1 MMTVKI
7 MERVSRHSALGIR
20 FWDIAGATSNVEG
33 LEVEIYPR
41 ANPYARSALTPNRSG
56 VYVAHTVP
64 DLREF
69 EYSNDEPDVLWA
81 TALKPY
87 RVKVNDP
94 RGRFLPIEF
103 DADLPAR
110 GLFTWLAPWLS
121 PPQSIALPT
130 EEGSPPPGLL
140 ERVPLFSAPS
150 RPVPEPL
157 AVVYAQLREFG
168 SGREGAWSL
177 LGVSI
182 DGRTRG
188 LGLADEQGRVAV
200 MFPYPEP
207 PRMLL
212 ASPPEARN
220 DFSWQLALT
229 AFWSP
234 ASPPPPAVP
243 DFADLGVV
251 LAQLSQPRDVIEST
265 ASPALPLRM
274 DYRVPVTA
282 RTAGMPPQ
290 DASYLF
296 IA

>member
-1 MMTVKI
+1 MTSVRVL
-7 MERVSRHSALGIR
+7 ERISRHCALGIR

-33 LEVEIYPR
+33 LQVEIYPR
-41 ANPYARSALTPNRSG
+41 ANPYARSVALPNRSG
-56 VYVAHTVP
+56 VYVANTVP
-64 DLREF
+64 GLRGF
-69 EYSNDEPDVLWA
+69 EYSNDAPEVLWA
-81 TALKPY
+81 TALRPY

-94 RGRFLPIEF
+94 KGRFLPIEF
-103 DADLPAR
+103 DADLPQQ
-110 GLFTWLAPWLS
+110 GLFTWLAPWVS
-121 PPQSIALPT
+121 PPQPISLPG
-130 EEGSPPPGLL
+130 EEGSPPPLLL

-168 SGREGAWSL
+168 SARAAAWSL
-177 LGVSI
+177 LGVAI

-188 LGLADEQGRVAV
+188 LGLADSEGRVAV

-220 DFSWQLALT
+220 DFSWQLELT
-229 AFWSP
+229 AFWSQ
-234 ASPPPPAVP
+234 ASPAPAVSAL
-243 DFADLGVV
+243 ADLGLV
-251 LAQLSQPRDVIEST
+251 LEQLSQPRSVVVST
-265 ASPALPLRM
+265 LSPAVPLRL

-282 RTAGMPPQ
+282 RTAGVPPQ

-296 IA
+296 VA

>member
-1 MMTVKI
+1 MTSVRI
-7 MERVSRHSALGIR
+7 MERVSRHCALGIR
-20 FWDIAGATSNVEG
+20 FWDIAGATSTVDG
-33 LEVEIYPR
+33 LEVELFPR
-41 ANPYARSALTPNRSG
+41 ANPQARSALLPNRGG

-64 DLREF
+64 SLREF
-69 EYSNDEPDVLWA
+69 EYSNEAPEVLWA
-81 TALKPY
+81 TALRPY

-94 RGRFLPIEF
+94 KSRFLPIEF

-110 GLFTWLAPWLS
+110 GLFSWLAPWMS
-121 PPQSIALPT
+121 PPQPIVLPT
-130 EEGSPPPGLL
+130 EEGSPPPWLL

-168 SGREGAWSL
+168 SARDAAWSL

-188 LGLADEQGRVAV
+188 LGLADAQGRVAV

-207 PRMLL
+207 PRMFL

-220 DFSWQLALT
+220 DFSWELALT
-229 AFWSP
+229 AFWSS
-234 ASPPPPAVP
+234 ASPAPAVP
-243 DFADLGVV
+243 AFADLGTV
-251 LAQLSQPRDVIEST
+251 LAQLSQPRNVIES
-265 ASPALPLRM
+265 ALSPALPLRL

-282 RTAGMPPQ
+282 RTAGVPPQ

-296 IA
+296 VA

>member
-1 MMTVKI
+1 MTGVRI
-7 MERVSRHSALGIR
+7 MEQVSRHCALGIR
-20 FWDIAGATSNVEG
+20 FWDIAGATSTVEG

-41 ANPYARSALTPNRSG
+41 ANPHARSVALPNRSG

-64 DLREF
+64 NLRRF
-69 EYSNDEPDVLWA
+69 ESSNDAPDVLWA
-81 TALKPY
+81 TALRPY

-94 RGRFLPIEF
+94 KRRFLSIEF
-103 DADLPAR
+103 DADLPSR
-110 GLFTWLAPWLS
+110 GLFTWLAPWMS
-121 PPQSIALPT
+121 PPQPIVLPG
-130 EEGSPPPGLL
+130 EEGSPPPWLL

-168 SGREGAWSL
+168 GTRAAAWSL
-177 LGVSI
+177 LGVGI

-207 PRMLL
+207 PRMQL

-220 DFSWQLALT
+220 DFGWQLELT
-229 AFWSP
+229 AFWSQ
-234 ASPPPPAVP
+234 ASPAPAVP
-243 DFADLGVV
+243 AFADLGAV
-251 LAQLSQPRDVIEST
+251 LEQLSQPRSVIEST
-265 ASPALPLRM
+265 LSPALPLRL

-282 RTAGMPPQ
+282 RTAGVPPQ

-296 IA
+296 VA